1 MSFPV
6 PTSAAHPLLQ
16 GSGAWASCLAA
27 ARQIPAAPLSA
38 PSFLC
43 CPLTVLCAT
52 IRARFE
58 NMLFFAETFD
68 VIVGG
73 NDVLKDTSFP
83 SVPEADFLKTTDRCL
98 N

>member
-1 MSFPV
+1 MGFV
-6 PTSAAHPLLQ
+6 PGCRPPNPGCAPLRALFPLLPTD
-16 GSGAWASCLAA
+16 
-27 ARQIPAAPLSA
+27 RP
-38 PSFLC
+38 
-43 CPLTVLCAT
+43 VLT

-83 SVPEADFLKTTDRCL
+83 SVPEADFLKMTDRCL